1 MTTQRKAAADFL
13 TGFATGW
20 PEDQPELMILSLTT
34 AKGVQDF
41 ALTREQALLVS
52 KTIKRTAARLT
63 TPIVS

>member
-34 AKGVQDF
+34 AKGVQDI